1 MQKWI
6 FLKNISLNFAYI
18 APKLFS
24 RAIIND
30 DILLFCTPTVK
41 KFTTDDFVIL
51 VKNRPSLDEIDE
63 GLPRHPGGVKVTLKH
78 FPQVKYIIISHV
90 GPLWGLLGTH
100 GGPKMA
106 HLA

>member
-1 MQKWI
+1 MMI
-6 FLKNISLNFAYI
+6 YCF
-18 APKLFS
+18 
-24 RAIIND
+24 
-30 DILLFCTPTVK
+30 FCTPTIK
-41 KFTTDDFVIL
+41 KFTTNDFVIL
-51 VKNRPSLDEIDE
+51 VKNQPSLDEIDE
-63 GLPRHPGGVKVTLKH
+63 GLPRHPGGFNVTLKH